1 MAIVFL
7 AFGGAHDPA
16 YNPSIVN
23 ISPKS
28 FDKAKEFYTPLFG
41 YFRECGQL
49 FRIKLTACSA

>member
-28 FDKAKEFYTPLFG
+28 FDKAKEFYTPLFNSHDNN
-41 YFRECGQL
+41 
-49 FRIKLTACSA
+49 KCSLDIL